1 MPTPGGRGADLM
13 IRALRVNNVRYFRGW
28 SRMMG
33 DPTMCRVSDDAMT
46 MRMQFSLARC
56 ARRNIRSATVHR
68 PTASLVTVHVDERI
82 IVDVDICRHHAYVV
96 SSASDLSSCEPYL
109 TKRQQQNEKTS
120 TTKRL
125 IKTSAMTTT
134 ETIRPRLVMAER
146 ETQARSSPRRAVS
159 SRGSVK
165 LFP

>member
-1 MPTPGGRGADLM
+1 
-13 IRALRVNNVRYFRGW
+13 
-28 SRMMG
+28 MG

-56 ARRNIRSATVHR
+56 ARRNIRSATVTDR
-68 PTASLVTVHVDERI
+68 QRLVTVH
-82 IVDVDICRHHAYVV
+82 VDVDICRHHVAYVV

-109 TKRQQQNEKTS
+109 TKRQQQNSEKTS

>member
-1 MPTPGGRGADLM
+1 
-13 IRALRVNNVRYFRGW
+13 
-28 SRMMG
+28 MG

-56 ARRNIRSATVHR
+56 ARRNIRSATVTDR
-68 PTASLVTVHVDERI
+68 QRLVTVH
-82 IVDVDICRHHAYVV
+82 VDVDICRHHAYVV

-125 IKTSAMTTT
+125 IKGVGDDDNRNDQASPGHG
-134 ETIRPRLVMAER
+134 RER

>member
-46 MRMQFSLARC
+46 MRMQFSPSWRVR
-56 ARRNIRSATVHR
+56 ARRNIRSATVTDR
-68 PTASLVTVHVDERI
+68 QRLVTVH
-82 IVDVDICRHHAYVV
+82 VDVDICRHHVAYVV

-120 TTKRL
+120 TTRTTYKNVGDDDNRNDQASPGHGRERDAGTQLSSQSGVVTRKR
-125 IKTSAMTTT
+125 
-134 ETIRPRLVMAER
+134 
-146 ETQARSSPRRAVS
+146 
-159 SRGSVK
+159 
-165 LFP
+165 